1 LKELAGTGGIIPD
14 TILSFGRI
22 AAASFRLP
30 TCGFFSFILVVWRKL
45 GGAKIKVCAQRWRY
59 EGTRR
64 KKE

>member
-1 LKELAGTGGIIPD
+1 
-14 TILSFGRI
+14 
-22 AAASFRLP
+22 
-30 TCGFFSFILVVWRKL
+30 VVWRKL